1 MMRARRART
10 VLAGAGLLAGVIALY
25 LSRDRA
31 AERAQAPDED
41 RAAAGE
47 NASAL
52 PRRAALAVVPDPAA
66 EEIPGAHCWQGL
78 LEIDRAGSLPELRD
92 VLARA
97 LASGDEL
104 LATYVGDRLAEVVGA
119 DVARAAELL
128 DWAEQAAGPEVEIV
142 LGALAR
148 TAAVHDRAI
157 GDRLLRTGEDRGGD
171 ETRRTAALAALE
183 TQRRLDA
190 PALARVAT
198 MATSDP
204 SSGVAWTA
212 TRTLGRVMKED
223 FTRTGAYEPYWDQLL
238 AISARAQEPAVRVLA
253 LEMPAYVD
261 PVLGVTYIDEL
272 AAVLR
277 DAPERE
283 VREMAAFQLGLTE
296 DPARVLGVF
305 RAAFPRERD
314 VCVRWAMLRFA
325 VRAGGPRALP
335 LLEEM
340 VRIDRRFAEDVADF
354 RRIYA
359 TGVEDFERVWL
370 DKVDHPACS
379 ADGES
384 HGQEGA

>member
-1 MMRARRART
+1 MRAGRART
-10 VLAGAGLLAGVIALY
+10 ILGAVGILAGVVALY
-25 LSRDRA
+25 VSRDGGN
-31 AERAQAPDED
+31 EHVAPSGDGV
-41 RAAAGE
+41 ASTGE
-47 NASAL
+47 GADSP

-104 LATYVGDRLAEVVGA
+104 LATYVGDRLAEVVGG
-119 DVARAAELL
+119 DVAKAAELL

-157 GDRLLRTGEDRGGD
+157 GERLLRAGEDRGGD
-171 ETRRTAALAALE
+171 DTRRTAAVAALE

-190 PALARVAT
+190 DALARVTA

-238 AISARAQEPAVRVLA
+238 AISARTKEPAVRILA

-261 PVLGVTYIDEL
+261 AVLGTKYIDEL

-296 DPARVLGVF
+296 DSTRVLGVF
-305 RAAFPRERD
+305 RSAFPRERD
-314 VCVRWAMLRFA
+314 VCVRWAMLRFS
-325 VRAGGPRALP
+325 VRAGGSRALP

-340 VRIDRRFAEDVADF
+340 ARTDRRFTDDVADF
-354 RRIYA
+354 KRIYA

-370 DKVDHPACS
+370 DKADHPACS
-379 ADGES
+379 ADGEA